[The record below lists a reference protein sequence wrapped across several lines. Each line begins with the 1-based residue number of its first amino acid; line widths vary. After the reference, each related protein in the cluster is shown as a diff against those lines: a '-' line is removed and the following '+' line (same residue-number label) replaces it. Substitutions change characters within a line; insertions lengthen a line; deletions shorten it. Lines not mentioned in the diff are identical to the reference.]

1 MNSKQKGK
9 IHRIEQICCSET
21 SCPRLHWDFRL
32 EPGGVLKSRAIPK
45 EPGKI
50 PDKKYLTNSCV

>member
-1 MNSKQKGK
+1 MNRFVVQK
-9 IHRIEQICCSET
+9 HHAT
-21 SCPRLHWDFRL
+21 RLHWDFRL

>member
-21 SCPRLHWDFRL
+21 SCHPSSLGFSAGTWRGAKK
-32 EPGGVLKSRAIPK
+32 PG
-45 EPGKI
+45 
-50 PDKKYLTNSCV
+50 NS